1 MHRTVHFFYIE
12 VIMSMEKLIELQGI
26 DTKLRDLNDLLGDLP
41 FKVNELNQQEEFI
54 KNSLIEKKA
63 RLKELAVECHKGEV
77 RIAEI
82 NDKVNKLKDQLF
94 LVTNNKQY
102 DALMHEM
109 DHMKEERSTIE
120 TETLSFLEESETLTE
135 SVETM
140 ESELGSLSNEIT
152 VRREKLES
160 VISDSAEEKSL
171 LEQKRSNKVE
181 SLDLN
186 TVSIYN
192 RVFQARDGLAVV
204 NLSGNG
210 CGGCGAHVPLQKVT
224 EVRAN
229 SAIHRCD
236 VCGRFLYSENNSLN

>member
-1 MHRTVHFFYIE
+1 
-12 VIMSMEKLIELQGI
+12 MEKLIELQGI

-41 FKVNELNQQEEFI
+41 SKVDELNQQEESI
-54 KNSLIEKKA
+54 KNSLVENKE
-63 RLKELAVECHKGEV
+63 RMKELEVESHKGEV

-109 DHMKEERSTIE
+109 DHMKEERTTIE
-120 TETLSFLEESETLTE
+120 TETFSFLEEKETLTE

-140 ESELGSLSNEIT
+140 ESELGSLSNDLT

-160 VISDSAEEKSL
+160 AISDSAEEKSI
-171 LEQKRSNKVE
+171 LEQQRSEQVNGI
-181 SLDLN
+181 DLN

-192 RVFQARDGLAVV
+192 RVFEARDGLAVV

-210 CGGCGAHVPLQKVT
+210 CGGCGAHIPMQKVT

-229 SAIHRCD
+229 TTIHRCD
-236 VCGRFLYSENNSLN
+236 VCGRFLYSENNSVN

>member
-1 MHRTVHFFYIE
+1 
-12 VIMSMEKLIELQGI
+12 MSMEKLIELQGI

-41 FKVNELNQQEEFI
+41 SKVDELNQQEESI
-54 KNSLIEKKA
+54 KNSLVENKE
-63 RLKELAVECHKGEV
+63 RMKELEVESHKGEV
-77 RIAEI
+77 RIADI

-109 DHMKEERSTIE
+109 DHMKEERTTIE
-120 TETLSFLEESETLTE
+120 TETFSFLEEKETLTE

-140 ESELGSLSNEIT
+140 ESELGSLSNDLT

-160 VISDSAEEKSL
+160 AISDSAEEKSI
-171 LEQKRSNKVE
+171 LEQQRSEQVNGI
-181 SLDLN
+181 DLN

-192 RVFQARDGLAVV
+192 RVFEARDGLAVV

-210 CGGCGAHVPLQKVT
+210 CGGCGAHIPMQKVT

-229 SAIHRCD
+229 TTIHRCD
-236 VCGRFLYSENNSLN
+236 VCGRFLYSENNSVN

>member
-1 MHRTVHFFYIE
+1 
-12 VIMSMEKLIELQGI
+12 MSMEKLIELQGI

-41 FKVNELNQQEEFI
+41 SKVDELNQQEESI
-54 KNSLIEKKA
+54 KNSLVENKE
-63 RLKELAVECHKGEV
+63 RMKELEVESHKGEV

-109 DHMKEERSTIE
+109 DHMKEKRTTIE
-120 TETLSFLEESETLTE
+120 TETFSFLEEKETLTE

-140 ESELGSLSNEIT
+140 ESELGSLSNDLT

-160 VISDSAEEKSL
+160 AILDSAEEKSI
-171 LEQKRSNKVE
+171 LEQQRSEQVNGI
-181 SLDLN
+181 DLN

-192 RVFQARDGLAVV
+192 RVFEARDGLAVV

-210 CGGCGAHVPLQKVT
+210 CGGCGAHIPMQKVT
-224 EVRAN
+224 EIRAN
-229 SAIHRCD
+229 TVIHRCD
-236 VCGRFLYSENNSLN
+236 VCGRFLYSENNSVN

>member
-1 MHRTVHFFYIE
+1 
-12 VIMSMEKLIELQGI
+12 MEKLIELQGI

-41 FKVNELNQQEEFI
+41 SKVDELNQQEESI
-54 KNSLIEKKA
+54 KNSLVENKE
-63 RLKELAVECHKGEV
+63 RMKELEVESHKGEV

-109 DHMKEERSTIE
+109 DHMKEKRTTIE
-120 TETLSFLEESETLTE
+120 TETFSFLEEKETLTE

-140 ESELGSLSNEIT
+140 ESELGSLSNDLT

-160 VISDSAEEKSL
+160 AISDSAEEKSI
-171 LEQKRSNKVE
+171 LEQQRSEQVNGI
-181 SLDLN
+181 DLN

-192 RVFQARDGLAVV
+192 RVFEARDGLAVV

-210 CGGCGAHVPLQKVT
+210 CGGCGAHIPMQKVT

-229 SAIHRCD
+229 TTIHRCD
-236 VCGRFLYSENNSLN
+236 VCGRFLYSENNSVN

>member
-1 MHRTVHFFYIE
+1 
-12 VIMSMEKLIELQGI
+12 MSMEKLIELQGI

-41 FKVNELNQQEEFI
+41 SKVDELNQQEESI
-54 KNSLIEKKA
+54 KNSLVENKE
-63 RLKELAVECHKGEV
+63 RMKELEVESHKGEV
-77 RIAEI
+77 RIADI

-109 DHMKEERSTIE
+109 DHMKEERTTIE
-120 TETLSFLEESETLTE
+120 TETFSFLEEKETLTE

-140 ESELGSLSNEIT
+140 ESELGSLSNDLT

-160 VISDSAEEKSL
+160 AISDSAEEKSI
-171 LEQKRSNKVE
+171 LEQQRSEQVNGI
-181 SLDLN
+181 DLN

-192 RVFQARDGLAVV
+192 RVFEARDGLAVV

-210 CGGCGAHVPLQKVT
+210 CGGCGAHIPMQKVT

-229 SAIHRCD
+229 TTIHRCD
-236 VCGRFLYSENNSLN
+236 VCGRFLYSENNFVN

>member
-1 MHRTVHFFYIE
+1 
-12 VIMSMEKLIELQGI
+12 MSMEKLIELQGI

-41 FKVNELNQQEEFI
+41 SKVDELNQQEESI
-54 KNSLIEKKA
+54 KNSLVENKERMKK
-63 RLKELAVECHKGEV
+63 LEVESHKGEV

-109 DHMKEERSTIE
+109 DHMKEKRTTIE
-120 TETLSFLEESETLTE
+120 TETFSFLEEKETLTE

-140 ESELGSLSNEIT
+140 ESELGSLSNDLT

-160 VISDSAEEKSL
+160 AISDSAEEKSI
-171 LEQKRSNKVE
+171 LEQQRSEQVNGI
-181 SLDLN
+181 DLN

-192 RVFQARDGLAVV
+192 RVFEARDGLAVV

-210 CGGCGAHVPLQKVT
+210 CGGCGAHIPMQKVT

-229 SAIHRCD
+229 TTIHRCD
-236 VCGRFLYSENNSLN
+236 VCGRFLYSENNSVN

>member
-1 MHRTVHFFYIE
+1 
-12 VIMSMEKLIELQGI
+12 MSMEKLIELQGI

-41 FKVNELNQQEEFI
+41 SKVDELNQQEESI
-54 KNSLIEKKA
+54 KNSLVENKERMKK
-63 RLKELAVECHKGEV
+63 LEVESHKGEV

-109 DHMKEERSTIE
+109 DHMKGERTTIE
-120 TETLSFLEESETLTE
+120 TETFSFLEEKETLTE

-140 ESELGSLSNEIT
+140 ESELGSLSNDLT

-160 VISDSAEEKSL
+160 AISDSAEEKSI
-171 LEQKRSNKVE
+171 LEQQRSERVNGI
-181 SLDLN
+181 DLN

-192 RVFQARDGLAVV
+192 RVFEARDGLAVV

-210 CGGCGAHVPLQKVT
+210 CGGCGAHIPMQKVT
-224 EVRAN
+224 EIRAN
-229 SAIHRCD
+229 TVIHRCD
-236 VCGRFLYSENNSLN
+236 VCGRFLYSENNSVN